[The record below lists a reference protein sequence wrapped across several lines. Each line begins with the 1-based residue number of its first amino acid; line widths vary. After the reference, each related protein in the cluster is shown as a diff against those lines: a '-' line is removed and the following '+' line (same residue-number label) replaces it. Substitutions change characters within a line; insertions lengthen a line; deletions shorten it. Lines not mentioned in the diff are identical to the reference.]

1 MASPDSGVHEG
12 GQEAAMQVL
21 VEIGAAV
28 AGMMMGL
35 GMARLALA
43 GILTLTFGRRL

>member
-1 MASPDSGVHEG
+1 
-12 GQEAAMQVL
+12 MQLL

-28 AGMMMGL
+28 MGMMMGL

-43 GILTLTFGRRL
+43 GILTLTFSRRL